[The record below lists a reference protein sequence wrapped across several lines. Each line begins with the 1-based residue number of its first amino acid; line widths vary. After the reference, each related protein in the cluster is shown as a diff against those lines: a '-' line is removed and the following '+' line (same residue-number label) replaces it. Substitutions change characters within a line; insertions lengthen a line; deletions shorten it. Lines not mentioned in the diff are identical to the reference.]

1 MPGALHGIRILDLTS
16 VLMGPSAT
24 QMLAEMGAEV
34 VKIEPTGGDT
44 TRGIGPGRRPSMG
57 SNFLNMNRGKRSIS
71 LDLKRASA
79 VRAVK
84 RMVTWADVFIHNIRP
99 QAAARLGL
107 SDAHLRPLKPAL
119 IYCALTGYGSAGP
132 YAGQAAYDDLIQ
144 GQAGI
149 AGLFQRGGGEP
160 RYVPT
165 PVADRVAGLN
175 AVVAVTS
182 SLLYRERTGQGQYV
196 EVPMF
201 ESVAHMVLS
210 DHLYGRTHEPPLGP
224 AGYDRVL
231 SAARRPYATSDGWLC
246 VLIYQDRHWQRF
258 FGLVD
263 RPDMASDPRFATMRD
278 RNSHV
283 DELYAWV
290 AQVLR
295 TRSTEDWISLL
306 RQADIPAGPLNSLES
321 LLDDKHLQ
329 QSGFFTEVDHPS
341 EGRLRAM
348 RLPMTWSVSTPDQPR
363 PAPNLGE
370 HGPEVLRELGFD
382 ESEIA
387 TMVAE
392 GALHIP
398 SSPADDQPG
407 EP

>member
-1 MPGALHGIRILDLTS
+1 MPGALDGIRILDLTS

-34 VKIEPTGGDT
+34 IKIEALGGDT
-44 TRGIGPGRRPSMG
+44 TRGIGPGRTPSMG
-57 SNFLNMNRGKRSIS
+57 SNFLNMNRGKRSVA
-71 LDLKRASA
+71 LDLKRASG
-79 VRAVK
+79 VRVVE
-84 RMVTWADVFIHNIRP
+84 RMVAWCDVFIHNIRP

-107 SDAHLRPLKPAL
+107 SEAHLRPLKPSL
-119 IYCALTGYGSAGP
+119 IYCALTGYGSGGP

-144 GQAGI
+144 GQGGI
-149 AGLFQRGGGEP
+149 AGLFQRGEGPP

-210 DHLYGRTHEPPLGP
+210 DHTYGRTHQPPLGP

-258 FGLVD
+258 FALVD
-263 RPDMASDPRFATMRD
+263 RPDMAADPRFATMRS
-278 RNSHV
+278 RNAHI

-290 AQVLR
+290 AQVLQ
-295 TRSTEDWISLL
+295 TRSTQEWIDCL
-306 RQADIPAGPLNSLES
+306 RQQDIPAGPLHTLES
-321 LLDDKHLQ
+321 LLEDEHLH
-329 QSGFFTEVDHPS
+329 QSGFFTEIDHPS
-341 EGRLRAM
+341 EGRLRSM
-348 RLPMTWSVSTPDQPR
+348 RLPMTWSVSTPDAPR

-370 HGPEVLRELGFD
+370 HGPEVLRELGFE

-387 TMVAE
+387 ALVAE
-392 GALHIP
+392 GTLRVPTA
-398 SSPADDQPG
+398 SPG
-407 EP
+407 RS

>member
-1 MPGALHGIRILDLTS
+1 MPGALDGIRILDLTS

-34 VKIEPTGGDT
+34 VKIEPPGGDT
-44 TRGIGPGRRPSMG
+44 TRGIGPGRSPSMG
-57 SNFLNMNRGKRSIS
+57 SNFLNMNRGKRSIA

-79 VRAVK
+79 VGAIE
-84 RMVTWADVFIHNIRP
+84 RMVTWCDVFIHNIRP

-132 YAGQAAYDDLIQ
+132 YSGQAAYDDLIQ

-201 ESVAHMVLS
+201 ESIAHMVLS
-210 DHLYGRTHEPPLGP
+210 DHLYGRTYEPPLGP

-231 SAARRPYATSDGWLC
+231 SAARRPYATCDGWLC
-246 VLIYQDRHWQRF
+246 VLIYQDGHWQRF
-258 FGLVD
+258 FALVD
-263 RPDMASDPRFATMRD
+263 RPDMAADPRFATMRS
-278 RNSHV
+278 RNAHV

-290 AQVLR
+290 AQVLQ
-295 TRSTEDWISLL
+295 TRSTEDWIRLL
-306 RQADIPAGPLNSLES
+306 RQADMES
-321 LLDDKHLQ
+321 LLEDEHLH

-348 RLPMTWSVSTPDQPR
+348 RLPITWSVSRPDQPR
-363 PAPNLGE
+363 PAPNWGE
-370 HGPEVLRELGFD
+370 HGTEVLHDLGFD

-387 TMVAE
+387 ALVAE
-392 GALHIP
+392 GALHLP
-398 SSPADDQPG
+398 SALPG
-407 EP
+407 DRSGG